1 MSCHYKF
8 SLKKTYVIVVDD
20 DFRQSDY
27 LYSSNIK
34 REREGIKEQQNDASG
49 KSNIH
54 TSNRIPTSGKT
65 CFTYL
70 I

>member
-1 MSCHYKF
+1 MSLLLMMI
-8 SLKKTYVIVVDD
+8 SDNQITYIH
-20 DFRQSDY
+20 QIS
-27 LYSSNIK
+27 
-34 REREGIKEQQNDASG
+34 RERESIKEQQNDASG

>member
-1 MSCHYKF
+1 MSLLLMMI
-8 SLKKTYVIVVDD
+8 SDNQITYIH
-20 DFRQSDY
+20 QIS
-27 LYSSNIK
+27 
-34 REREGIKEQQNDASG
+34 RERESIKEQQNDASG

-54 TSNRIPTSGKT
+54 TSNRIPTSGQT